1 MKKVKINEQGF
12 LESPYISDASIEK
25 EVDEETYEKVMSC
38 RIGMNWRLINDAF
51 TMVDILD
58 EETIRERRQI
68 ECFNFVDNRSQ
79 LWWEHLSEEQ
89 KKELNEWY
97 EAWLAAP
104 ETKVIPEKP
113 SWIN

>member
-1 MKKVKINEQGF
+1 MKKVRINGEGF
-12 LESPYISDASIEK
+12 LESPYINDASIEN
-25 EVDEETYEKVMSC
+25 EVDDETYEMIMTC
-38 RIGMNWRLINDAF
+38 MIGMNWRLIDGTF

-58 EETIRERRQI
+58 EEAIRKRRQI
-68 ECFNFVDNRSQ
+68 ECFNSIDNRSQ
-79 LWWEHLSEEQ
+79 LWWEHLSEEKQ
-89 KKELNEWY
+89 KELNEWY